1 MATTDYAAID
11 AELRTTLSN
20 KSYLLGNLANAAA
33 IINKHMED
41 ICWVGFYLLHK
52 DELFVGPFQGES
64 VRRTV
69 PLYHGLPGKVM
80 KTYQTQLNN
89 DTTKCTC
96 GNADGI
102 KKSQLAIPIFY
113 NREPVG
119 VLNIESSSVD
129 RFSEEDCEEMKKI
142 ALLIQRVWRHMF

>member
-1 MATTDYAAID
+1 MATTDYAAIE
-11 AELRTTLSN
+11 AELRATLTA

-33 IINKHMED
+33 IINEHMEN

-52 DELFVGPFQGES
+52 DELFVGPFQGKS
-64 VRRTV
+64 TRKTI

-80 KTYQTQLNN
+80 KTYKTQLNN

-119 VLNIESSSVD
+119 VLNIESASVN